1 MHYLNILLYLFLIVL
16 TFLMILACVFKNDF
30 NIQLIYA
37 YINLIELIIK
47 LFKYLENILI
57 N

>member
-1 MHYLNILLYLFLIVL
+1 MYYLNILLYLFIIVL

>member
-1 MHYLNILLYLFLIVL
+1 MHYLNILLYLFIIVL

>member
-1 MHYLNILLYLFLIVL
+1 MHYLNMLLYLFIIVL